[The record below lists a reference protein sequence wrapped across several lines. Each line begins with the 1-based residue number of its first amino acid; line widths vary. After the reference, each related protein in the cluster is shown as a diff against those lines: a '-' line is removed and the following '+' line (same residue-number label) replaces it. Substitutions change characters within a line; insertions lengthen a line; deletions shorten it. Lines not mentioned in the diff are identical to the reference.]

1 MFSTTM
7 AVVKNVVPVVAAAVA
22 ANTTNFCLPI
32 WQAERNHFFLFSSEV
47 LESIERGKKT
57 MTPQNKTRINFFAL
71 QVNHKNKLRV
81 PGIIK
86 GGGKYNDPQT
96 RP

>member
-47 LESIERGKKT
+47 LESIERAIK
-57 MTPQNKTRINFFAL
+57 PLPALSITRIYVFAWQLLHIYLDVLPVFFIGD
-71 QVNHKNKLRV
+71 VNDLARH
-81 PGIIK
+81 PG
-86 GGGKYNDPQT
+86 P
-96 RP
+96 

>member
-32 WQAERNHFFLFSSEV
+32 
-47 LESIERGKKT
+47 
-57 MTPQNKTRINFFAL
+57 
-71 QVNHKNKLRV
+71 
-81 PGIIK
+81 
-86 GGGKYNDPQT
+86 
-96 RP
+96 